1 MSNLSKTAKT
11 LDNFFHILQV
21 LLSILCVA
29 AIVGLAIIGAGF
41 LFNLDP
47 TTIGTNYE
55 LIDLAFIELEV
66 AAAYAPTFQ
75 VMLLHAAVNLA
86 LGFVTAF
93 IGRIGVKYIR
103 QILQPMTQNQPFNSI
118 VSNNLKKSA
127 TLSIILGVCY
137 NLVTLVDQLMA
148 VFVLDV
154 PSLLISEKITHVTV
168 NYSFDFTFLAV
179 SGTLFLLSYI
189 FRYGEELQQLSDET
203 L

>member
-1 MSNLSKTAKT
+1 MNNLSKTAKT

-29 AIVGLAIIGAGF
+29 AVVGLAIIGAGF
-41 LFNLDP
+41 LFNLAP

>member
-29 AIVGLAIIGAGF
+29 AVVGLAIIGAGF
-41 LFNLDP
+41 LFDLDP

>member
-1 MSNLSKTAKT
+1 MNNLSKTAKT

-29 AIVGLAIIGAGF
+29 AVVGLAIIGAGF

-66 AAAYAPTFQ
+66 AAAYAPTSQ

-86 LGFVTAF
+86 LGFVTAL

-168 NYSFDFTFLAV
+168 NYSFDLTFLAV
-179 SGTLFLLSYI
+179 SGMLFLLSYI

>member
-1 MSNLSKTAKT
+1 MNNLSKTAKT

>member
-1 MSNLSKTAKT
+1 MNNLSKTAKT

-41 LFNLDP
+41 LFKLEP

-66 AAAYAPTFQ
+66 AADYAPAPQF
-75 VMLLHAAVNLA
+75 MLLHAAVNLV
-86 LGFVTAF
+86 LGFATAF

-118 VSNNLKKSA
+118 VSENLKKAA

-137 NLVTLVDQLMA
+137 NLITLADQLMA
-148 VFVLDV
+148 VFVLNV
-154 PSLLISEKITHVTV
+154 PSLLISEKVTHVAV
-168 NYSFDFTFLAV
+168 NYSFDLTFLAV
-179 SGTLFLLSYI
+179 SGLLFLLSYI

>member
-1 MSNLSKTAKT
+1 MNNLSKTAKT

-29 AIVGLAIIGAGF
+29 AVVGLAIIGAGF

>member
-1 MSNLSKTAKT
+1 MNNLSKTAKT

-29 AIVGLAIIGAGF
+29 AMVGLAIIGAGF